1 MARGI
6 DAEQQHTM
14 AEQVKEYQA
23 RSRHAWAAASFFSST
38 STSTAGS
45 SWVEVLL
52 VICELALYA
61 LLVFACI
68 AFYFRSIGIA
78 LSFTC
83 ISALLYLC
91 MRLTKEERKHKKS
104 PRVGCPSHADLPIGT
119 GSLALLSSN

>member
-1 MARGI
+1 MARGV
-6 DAEQQHTM
+6 DAEQQHPM

-23 RSRHAWAAASFFSST
+23 RSKQAWATASFFSST
-38 STSTAGS
+38 SASTAGS
-45 SWVEVLL
+45 SW
-52 VICELALYA
+52 
-61 LLVFACI
+61 
-68 AFYFRSIGIA
+68 SIGIA

-104 PRVGCPSHADLPIGT
+104 PRVGCQSHADLPIGL

>member
-38 STSTAGS
+38 STSTSTSTAGS

-52 VICELALYA
+52 MIWKLALYA

-68 AFYFRSIGIA
+68 AFYFKFIGIA

-104 PRVGCPSHADLPIGT
+104 KQRMLLP
-119 GSLALLSSN
+119 LSM

>member
-104 PRVGCPSHADLPIGT
+104 KQRMLLP
-119 GSLALLSSN
+119 LSM